1 LPLQEAAWAVSNIA
15 AGSILQ
21 KHTVFNGGVVPPL
34 LHLLAT
40 AVFDVRKESAY
51 CLGNLCV
58 APKESREQ
66 GGIILEHLIALV
78 DSGCLPGFIA
88 LVRSPDVEFYSSD
101 KERQGLPKGSL
112 LLVLSG
118 LYYAMGGASKTLFI
132 ASEYRDSSP
141 NLRSPKRSFGPG
153 YGSWPPVLLKRGWP
167 KTEHRTDDLRGTRWL
182 FIPTS

>member
-1 LPLQEAAWAVSNIA
+1 MPLQEAAWAVSNIA

-66 GGIILEHLIALV
+66 GGIILEHLITLV
-78 DSGCLPGFIA
+78 DGGCLPGFIA
-88 LVRSPDVEFYSSD
+88 LVRSPDVEAARLGLQFL
-101 KERQGLPKGSL
+101 ELVRQISIITVSL
-112 LLVLSG
+112 
-118 LYYAMGGASKTLFI
+118 M
-132 ASEYRDSSP
+132 
-141 NLRSPKRSFGPG
+141 SFGARDVCVG
-153 YGSWPPVLLKRGWP
+153 IARCA
-167 KTEHRTDDLRGTRWL
+167 E
-182 FIPTS
+182 